1 MIAFNDIALK
11 SMHKLGILGGAFDPI
26 HNGHLALAL
35 AALGQLKLDQARLMP
50 VHIPPHR
57 NRPLAANHHRKNMIE
72 LALAGQAR
80 LALDARELER
90 EAISYTID
98 TLRSLRR
105 EFARS
110 ALCLLMG
117 RDAFNK
123 LESWKDYDQLLDYAH
138 LVVAGRPG
146 AAIDNL
152 SAELQGWVTYYRSDD
167 PALLDEAQN
176 GALFFLDLAPLDI
189 SSSGF
194 RRGYQAN
201 AGVEQWLPAATLRY
215 IRQNNL
221 YPPAT

>member
-1 MIAFNDIALK
+1 MIAFNDITLK

-35 AALGQLKLDQARLMP
+35 AALGQLKLDQARLVP
-50 VHIPPHR
+50 VNIPPHR

-72 LALAGQAR
+72 LAIAGQAR
-80 LALDARELER
+80 LALDTRELER
-90 EAISYTID
+90 EAISWTID

-105 EFARS
+105 EFTRS

-123 LESWKDYDQLLDYAH
+123 LDSWKDYDQLLDYAH

-146 AAIDNL
+146 VATDNL
-152 SAELQGWVTYYRSDD
+152 SAELQGWVKSYLADD

-176 GALFFLDLAPLDI
+176 GALFFLDLAPLNI
-189 SSSGF
+189 SPSGF
-194 RRGYQAN
+194 RRGYHAN
-201 AGVEQWLPAATLRY
+201 AGVEQWLPAATLQY

-221 YPPAT
+221 YPPVA